1 MFMRKS
7 FLMKNLSQIMFSVF
21 LFLFA
26 VQQALE
32 SINIL
37 YYIILVLMIL
47 CVVVWLVSCFKT
59 VMREKQNFVLNLTS
73 KSILSYFDIV
83 SALIGLIISYSLNS
97 NLFKL
102 WIFLLVI
109 NVLSILIPNPYKKKK
124 SHDETPYI

>member
-1 MFMRKS
+1 
-7 FLMKNLSQIMFSVF
+7 
-21 LFLFA
+21 
-26 VQQALE
+26 
-32 SINIL
+32 
-37 YYIILVLMIL
+37 
-47 CVVVWLVSCFKT
+47 
-59 VMREKQNFVLNLTS
+59 MREKQNFVLNLAS
-73 KSILSYFDIV
+73 KSIFSYFDIV

>member
-26 VQQALE
+26 VQQALG

-102 WIFLLVI
+102 WIFILVI